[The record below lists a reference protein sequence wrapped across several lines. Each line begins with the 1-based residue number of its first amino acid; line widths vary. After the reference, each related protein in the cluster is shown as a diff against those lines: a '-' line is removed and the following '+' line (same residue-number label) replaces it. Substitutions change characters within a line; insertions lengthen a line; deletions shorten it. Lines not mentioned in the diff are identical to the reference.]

1 MFLCCAVGTFVSFI
15 VGIANHGTA
24 NKAGPDWL
32 WMGGR
37 DDVVRNLYFQPNGRF
52 RRYGLPALILTLVAG
67 SAAIYWILQRI
78 T

>member
-1 MFLCCAVGTFVSFI
+1 MLMSSFVGTFVSFI
-15 VGIANHGTA
+15 LRIADSRIA

-52 RRYGLPALILTLVAG
+52 RRYGLAALVLTLIGG
-67 SAAIYWILQRI
+67 SAALYWILQRI
-78 T
+78 